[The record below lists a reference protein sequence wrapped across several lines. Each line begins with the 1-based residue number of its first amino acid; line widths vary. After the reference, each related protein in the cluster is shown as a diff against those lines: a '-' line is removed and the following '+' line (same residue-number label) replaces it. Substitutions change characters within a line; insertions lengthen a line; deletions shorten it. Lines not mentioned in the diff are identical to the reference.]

1 MIKHITIFF
10 IITIAF
16 YFYDIQ
22 NHNLISQNISNK
34 TVKRKFIVVLLFIFR
49 NSKGQIV

>member
-34 TVKRKFIVVLLFIFR
+34 TVKRKFIVDSFIYF
-49 NSKGQIV
+49 QE

>member
-22 NHNLISQNISNK
+22 NHNLISHNISTK
-34 TVKRKFIVVLLFIFR
+34 TVKRKFIVIDAFIYF
-49 NSKGQIV
+49 QE